1 MNDDT
6 DIVLNE
12 GEELASIDELATVGQ
27 PESTPEAK
35 APEPELPE
43 KYRGKSASEIAR
55 MHMEAEKAM
64 GRQGAELGELRRL
77 TDDVIKRSFVQP
89 SPAPSSTKPEEE
101 EFDIFT
107 DPNAAVNRLVENH
120 PKIRQLE
127 QQRELERR
135 EAALERLEAS
145 HPDYEDLATS
155 DEFQKW
161 VGSSKVRSM
170 LFAKAHSDYDFD
182 AADELFSTFKQIK
195 GASAPVAAKPP
206 AAPQSTGQTLPR
218 GRTVS
223 GDTGFESSKKVWSR
237 AEIIRLHQTDRRRY
251 EELQPEIMKA
261 YSEKR
266 VR

>member
-35 APEPELPE
+35 APEPDLPE
-43 KYRGKSASEIAR
+43 KYRGKSAAEIAR

-77 TDDVIKRSFVQP
+77 TDDVIKRSFVQS
-89 SPAPSSTKPEEE
+89 SPATSSAKSEEE
-101 EFDIFT
+101 ELDIFT

-135 EAALERLEAS
+135 EAALQRLEAS

-161 VGSSKVRSM
+161 IGGSKVRSM
-170 LFAKAHSDYDFD
+170 LFAKAHTDYDFD
-182 AADELFSTFKQIK
+182 AADELFTTFKQIK
-195 GASAPVAAKPP
+195 GATAAKPP
-206 AAPQSTGQTLPR
+206 AAAQSTGQTLPR